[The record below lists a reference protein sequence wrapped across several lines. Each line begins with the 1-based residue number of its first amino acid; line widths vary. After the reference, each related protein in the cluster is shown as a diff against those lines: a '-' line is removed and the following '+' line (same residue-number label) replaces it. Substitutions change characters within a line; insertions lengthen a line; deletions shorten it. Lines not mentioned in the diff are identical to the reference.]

1 MRKGRNIILL
11 LIFFLLMFVPMI
23 LEFIYLTDFASALQN
38 IFPYWRNRSTTLM
51 LSDMLFLQGGVFIFF
66 GALTAGVILYN
77 AWQTTRLLFRKYIS
91 SIWNPEV
98 MGEERRAPAGI
109 AIGLVLIGSGII
121 YILIGII
128 ITI

>member
-1 MRKGRNIILL
+1 
-11 LIFFLLMFVPMI
+11 MFIPMI
-23 LEFIYLTDFASALQN
+23 LEFIYLSDFASALQN
-38 IFPYWRNRSTTLM
+38 IFPYWGNRSITLM

-77 AWQTTRLLFRKYIS
+77 AWQTTRNLIRKYIS

-98 MGEERRAPAGI
+98 MEGERRSPRGF
-109 AIGLVLIGSGII
+109 AIGLILIGVGIA
-121 YILIGII
+121 YVVVGII